1 MSLHVDPAT
10 TDTLFRDEVSLDF
23 GGCQAENS
31 DYRSQSYPTCT
42 AIAGKTH
49 LNHHMVLVRS
59 RAMKNLLT
67 VRYMSQQ
74 QVSTPVAMPFRDCE
88 SCLLL
93 LVEPRWSPIRILVPF
108 GRSYIESWL
117 C

>member
-93 LVEPRWSPIRILVPF
+93 LPRWSPIRILVPF